1 MIRDAKS
8 SLGGAP
14 SKGTESQQT
23 DFASITGT
31 ATAKD
36 GVLANQDLSAK
47 SPLLRVSG
55 KMGASLPQ
63 ETIDYKVTATVGGT
77 SKGQAGKGLGDLAGA
92 CRFQC
97 T

>member
-55 KMGASLPQ
+55 KKGWVTSLARA
-63 ETIDYKVTATVGGT
+63 DSSARDRHVHRA
-77 SKGQAGKGLGDLAGA
+77 
-92 CRFQC
+92 
-97 T
+97 